1 MVHSSAKMLD
11 VNRLAD
17 AIHCCSLP
25 WVCAAAT
32 AAAAAV
38 GAAIRNAMAMTAFTI
53 ACGSL
58 APAIAAMS
66 EGYVTERGVVAL
78 VDYPG
83 ALILLPT
90 MFWGLSFGERIP

>member
-1 MVHSSAKMLD
+1 
-11 VNRLAD
+11 
-17 AIHCCSLP
+17 
-25 WVCAAAT
+25 
-32 AAAAAV
+32 
-38 GAAIRNAMAMTAFTI
+38 MAMTAFTI

-66 EGYVTERGVVAL
+66 EPYVTERGVLAL

-90 MFWGLSFGERIP
+90 MFWGLSLGMCLPGLDSCIM